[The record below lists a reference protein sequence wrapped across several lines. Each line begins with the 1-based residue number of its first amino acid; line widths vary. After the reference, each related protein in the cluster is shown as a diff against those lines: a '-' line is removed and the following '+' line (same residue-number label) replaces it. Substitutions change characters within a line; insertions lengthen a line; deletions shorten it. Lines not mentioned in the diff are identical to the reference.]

1 MRALFKLIWLAT
13 HNVAACCFTAVWVLA
28 TRLKQSLSSNGI
40 FIDMA
45 GRMATGQRRT
55 IGFCTG
61 RRRPC
66 KFFYGS
72 HIRYHLTSCHTVL
85 SMRRRDSGRRP
96 GKSENYNAQRA
107 GAPEQFPSTPNFDA
121 VVTLWAGNP
130 ERRTEIWSTPSDTN
144 PVASSLARLPAA
156 IIVNNGLPLKS
167 AALRQG
173 IRLPPTLSTLEEC
186 PDGPLGA
193 SFRLPLVPCESQRC
207 TRDSSCL
214 ARTLLLATSRDKEAA
229 GVGLSLEKFQSPL
242 VTSFLP
248 GSCTICEGASNA
260 DVAGC
265 RSSQGVEGSRC
276 RLSKADLCTR
286 RPWPRGREKETI
298 SRIFVRCMTA

>member
-1 MRALFKLIWLAT
+1 MESSSIWPGVWRQASGEQLDSAPGVGVRA
-13 HNVAACCFTAVWVLA
+13 
-28 TRLKQSLSSNGI
+28 S
-40 FIDMA
+40 
-45 GRMATGQRRT
+45 
-55 IGFCTG
+55 
-61 RRRPC
+61 
-66 KFFYGS
+66 FFYGS

-193 SFRLPLVPCESQRC
+193 SFRLPLVPCESQRPE
-207 TRDSSCL
+207 T
-214 ARTLLLATSRDKEAA
+214 
-229 GVGLSLEKFQSPL
+229 VL
-242 VTSFLP
+242 V
-248 GSCTICEGASNA
+248 
-260 DVAGC
+260 
-265 RSSQGVEGSRC
+265 
-276 RLSKADLCTR
+276 
-286 RPWPRGREKETI
+286 
-298 SRIFVRCMTA
+298 